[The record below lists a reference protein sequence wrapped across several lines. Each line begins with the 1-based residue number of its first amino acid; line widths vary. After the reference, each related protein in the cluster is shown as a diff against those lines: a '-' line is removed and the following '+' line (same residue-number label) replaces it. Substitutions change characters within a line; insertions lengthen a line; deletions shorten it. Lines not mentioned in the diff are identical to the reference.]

1 MGAFSYKGK
10 SYDVDDQGFL
20 QDYDKWDEDF
30 ADGIAAEAKVNDGL
44 SENHWRVI
52 SFIRN
57 EFAKTGECPLVYST
71 CRANGISPKQ
81 LKSLF
86 PAGYTRGACR
96 LAGISYRDRFMDYYG
111 EDVPAGKGKAR
122 AGAPTGRTDKVYR
135 VDAFGF
141 LVDSS
146 EWDED
151 FANNK
156 AREMKLPGGLNE
168 RRHEIVQYLRRTHG
182 KTEIVPSVSECCET
196 LGIELDEMER
206 LFPDGYVRGAVK
218 IAGLS
223 MR

>member
-1 MGAFSYKGK
+1 MGTFTYKDK
-10 SYDVDDQGFL
+10 AYEVDDRGFL
-20 QDYDKWDEDF
+20 QNYEKWDEDY
-30 ADGIAAEAKVNDGL
+30 AEGMAPEAKVQNGL
-44 SENHWRVI
+44 GENHWQVI
-52 SFIRN
+52 RFIRS
-57 EFAKTGECPLVYST
+57 EFEKNGECPIVYST
-71 CRANGISPKQ
+71 CRANNISPRE
-81 LKSLF
+81 LKALF

-111 EDVPAGKGKAR
+111 ETGKAR
-122 AGAPTGRTDKVYR
+122 KATTGGALPAGTDKVYR

-141 LVDSS
+141 LVDPD

-151 FANNK
+151 FAHNK
-156 AREMKLPGGLNE
+156 AREMKLVGGLNE
-168 RRHEIVQYLRRTHG
+168 RRHEIVQYIRRAHA
-182 KTEIVPSVSECCET
+182 KSHVVPSVSECCET

>member
-1 MGAFSYKGK
+1 MAP
-10 SYDVDDQGFL
+10 
-20 QDYDKWDEDF
+20 
-30 ADGIAAEAKVNDGL
+30 EAKIEDGL
-44 SENHWRVI
+44 GDDHWRVI
-52 SFIRN
+52 RFIRS
-57 EFAKTGECPLVYST
+57 ELEQSGECPLVYTT

-86 PAGYTRGACR
+86 PVGYTKGACR
-96 LAGISYRDRFMDYYG
+96 LAGISYRDRLMDYYG
-111 EDVPAGKGKAR
+111 ETVTEQKAELGT
-122 AGAPTGRTDKVYR
+122 AAPTRHTDKVYR

-141 LVDSS
+141 LVDPS

-151 FANNK
+151 FAHNK
-156 AREMKLPGGLNE
+156 AHEMKLPGGLNG
-168 RRHEIVQYLRRTHG
+168 RRHEIVQYLRRTHA
-182 KTEIVPSVSECCET
+182 KTEVVPSVSECCES

>member
-1 MGAFSYKGK
+1 VGAVSYNGK
-10 SYDVDDQGFL
+10 SYDLDDQGFL

-30 ADGIAAEAKVNDGL
+30 AVGIAPEAKVENGL
-44 SENHWRVI
+44 GDDHWSVI
-52 SFIRN
+52 RFIRN
-57 EFAKTGECPLVYST
+57 EFEQSGECPLVYST
-71 CRANGISPKQ
+71 CRANGISPQ
-81 LKSLF
+81 ELKSLF

-111 EDVPAGKGKAR
+111 ETLPGRKAKTGTAAPAG
-122 AGAPTGRTDKVYR
+122 TTDKVYR

-141 LVDSS
+141 LVDPS

-151 FANNK
+151 FAHNK
-156 AREMKLPGGLNE
+156 AREMKLPGGLND
-168 RRHEIVQYLRRTHG
+168 RRHEIVQYLRRAHG
-182 KTEIVPSVSECCET
+182 KTETVPSVSECCET